1 MKVCTKCGL
10 GRDETEYYLEKAKRK
25 DGSIREFRRS
35 HCRACE
41 LSRKSKADK
50 RTKVQKREAEELRKY
65 GLTPDVKAAML
76 AAQKHCC
83 GICGTKNPGG
93 RYNSWNIDHCHHTG
107 EVRGLL
113 CWNCNVGIGKLNDD
127 AQLLRRAIQWLE
139 QSRPPGWIQQK
150 QDPMESCVHFS
161 HESLQNRDQHGSECQ
176 PKC

>member
-10 GRDETEYYLEKAKRK
+10 SKDETEYYLEKAKRK

-41 LSRKSKADK
+41 TSRKSKRDK
-50 RTKVQKREAEELRKY
+50 RTKVQRREAEELRKY

-76 AAQKHCC
+76 VAQKHSC
-83 GICGTKNPGG
+83 GICGTKKPGG

-113 CWNCNVGIGKLNDD
+113 CWDCNVGIGKLNDD

-139 QSRPPGWIQQK
+139 QSRPPGWIQQT
-150 QDPMESCVHFS
+150 QDPMDSCEHFF
-161 HESLQNRDQHGSECQ
+161 HESLQNRGLRG
-176 PKC
+176 